1 MKKFID
7 LTTIAIVVVAA
18 AGLMFRL
25 DVGKEL
31 GDLLKVVVHKFAPWI
46 NSTLY
51 S

>member
-7 LTTIAIVVVAA
+7 LTTIAVLVAVAA
-18 AGLMFRL
+18 GFVNHY

-31 GDLLKVVVHKFAPWI
+31 GDLLKVVMHKLAPWI
-46 NSTLY
+46 NTAIY